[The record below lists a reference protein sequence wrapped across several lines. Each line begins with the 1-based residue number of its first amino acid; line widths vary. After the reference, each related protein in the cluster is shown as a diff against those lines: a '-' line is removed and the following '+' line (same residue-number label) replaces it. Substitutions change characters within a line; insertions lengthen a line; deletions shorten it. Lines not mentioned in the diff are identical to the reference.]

1 MLKECLKNYLDKYFE
16 CYKNCRGTYP
26 VVPYDEYEKS
36 SLWYG
41 EANDEDYIQWKYKE
55 KDTETKFS
63 ELEDELDLVLPNAV
77 KEFYNSYYFLQLQGF
92 YNGERVL
99 FNAISDNIDIL
110 QELRKCIFEINDKK
124 YLDMCIYSSMDL
136 ALCVEVETGA
146 IVCVDYDCD
155 KVEVIEDSIE
165 KLLNNLKPIR

>member
-1 MLKECLKNYLDKYFE
+1 M
-16 CYKNCRGTYP
+16 
-26 VVPYDEYEKS
+26 
-36 SLWYG
+36 
-41 EANDEDYIQWKYKE
+41 
-55 KDTETKFS
+55 
-63 ELEDELDLVLPNAV
+63 DLVLPDAV

-92 YNGERVL
+92 YNGESVL
-99 FNAISDNIDIL
+99 FNAISDTIDIL

-124 YLDMCIYSSMDL
+124 YLDMGIYSSMDL

-155 KVEVIEDSIE
+155 KVEVIADSIE